1 MKDKLIM
8 QSIQRRVT
16 PFGSVLEEVPV
27 QQADDE
33 TYARIMSTV
42 VIPEPIVPT
51 GWNSECN
58 PRWRIGNR
66 EQ

>member
-33 TYARIMSTV
+33 TYARIMSSV

-51 GWNSECN
+51 G
-58 PRWRIGNR
+58 
-66 EQ
+66 